1 MKRQQALALFMAA
14 TMTLSSTGIS
24 AMATEVVPVAETVTT
39 EDETSAGVPA
49 AGEESDSATASE
61 TAPSATDT
69 ANIASNGDTTNAENN
84 TDTTS
89 GSNSET
95 TDTSDTTSST
105 ADTASTGSESD
116 TNTIDETTAT
126 EDGTETA
133 TETTTE
139 PALTEETEET
149 TKGLDETA
157 IEIEALADEAP
168 TEYAF
173 PGMNGGY
180 DLSASQIEAKESL
193 AEHVLADIPD
203 DLTEEMYNDADD
215 AYVLGEV
222 LYSTD
227 SEEDAREVA
236 AAYGGELDSYSY
248 GVAVIELPEDVTV
261 SEAIAAAADEDSTLP
276 AVWPNYYVYADDFET
291 EAYNDPYLEPTSSSY
306 QWAHEYVGDQYAWA
320 AGYTGKGIKVCV
332 IDTGVRDTHEDLAD
346 NVIEGLT
353 FVDGDTGSDYH
364 ADNVGHGTHV
374 AGIIAAVGNNNKGGA
389 GIAPDA
395 QFGSYCV
402 FTSRS
407 GKSSDTIRAM
417 EAAVEAGYDII
428 NMSLGGPYYSDIE
441 KEAVDKAYENGI
453 AIIASAG
460 NEATNG
466 CNYPSAYEHAISV
479 AAINESGAKAYFSN
493 YGSTVNLA
501 FPGVSIYS
509 TLRDSDDAYG
519 SKQGTSMA
527 APVASGTAAVILS
540 ADESIRN
547 LTGSARV
554 DALLAALQKGAIAS
568 TDSGMGAGT
577 TYLPTTLGLST
588 EDEPEEPE
596 VQTAPEAPTIT
607 IDGTLDAAGLNYT
620 DPVVTVTLSAS
631 GQENLEIY
639 YSISGRK
646 IAYKDG
652 KVRNGTLLEDLSA
665 RDDTCSGEIELSGK
679 RKVTL
684 YAITINTETGLV
696 SDIVSETLSLRP
708 IVSTVTVTQA
718 NNVNSI
724 AAGSRLNLK
733 ATVFPTY
740 AVSTK
745 VHWSVDEAA
754 TAAGIRI
761 STSGVITTRST
772 TAAGTYTATATA
784 IGSDGK
790 TYDGASDNYEFTV
803 INQVKVR
810 SIKLSPNKV
819 SLSLPDNTGY
829 DLADAVQI
837 VTNPAGQTPPDVV
850 WSSSKPSVATVDQ
863 TTGHVTAVG
872 KGKATIYA
880 TINDGSGKKAA
891 CVVTVTSKVTGITIS
906 GPTKVAAGKSITL
919 KAAVTPADAS
929 NRKVTWSV
937 LDNSLVTIG
946 KTNGRLRVQ
955 KKATGTCTVRA
966 TAADSDG
973 TVTQDYTVTIIS
985 GAITRIT
992 LVQEDGTSA
1001 SKITLKKMG
1010 NAAGGYVVGSLIAKV
1025 SGTGA
1030 DETAV
1035 EFCSSNT
1042 KVLDVVQNGERAT
1055 LKAKASGTAT
1065 VTCRATDGS
1074 GKSATSVVTIVVPMS
1089 KIWVTSTSGYNRTV
1103 AVGKSVQLAYR
1114 YGTSYGQP
1122 TSTAVQ
1128 WSSSDTSIATVTQ
1141 SGKVTVSATAE
1152 PGQYTWIWAKAT
1164 DGSGVYGYKYLEVGR
1179 LMQGLQL
1186 SVDETDQ
1193 ISIKAYDADG
1203 TYNVDYYDTKVSGA
1217 DEGAG
1222 CETGKN
1228 TSTGV
1233 YYATPVPKEITY
1245 PYSGSTIPDD
1255 IDSQYMQEMTV
1266 TVTLKDGSNVSEK
1279 ITVNV
1284 ARNKSSVIRIFPI
1297 E

>member
-24 AMATEVVPVAETVTT
+24 AMATEVVPVAETDINTETEDVATT
-39 EDETSAGVPA
+39 EDAETTNETDVIDSASSVTETS
-49 AGEESDSATASE
+49 
-61 TAPSATDT
+61 
-69 ANIASNGDTTNAENN
+69 TTE
-84 TDTTS
+84 
-89 GSNSET
+89 
-95 TDTSDTTSST
+95 
-105 ADTASTGSESD
+105 ADTATTEE
-116 TNTIDETTAT
+116 IVVDEEAA
-126 EDGTETA
+126 EEIVA
-133 TETTTE
+133 EETTTE
-139 PALTEETEET
+139 ETIIEETIEEESVT
-149 TKGLDETA
+149 T
-157 IEIEALADEAP
+157 EIEALAEEAP

-291 EAYNDPYLEPTSSSY
+291 EAYNDPYLDPTSSSY
-306 QWAHEYVGDQYAWA
+306 QWAHEYVGDQYAWT

-395 QFGSYCV
+395 EFGSYCV

-568 TDSGMGAGT
+568 TDTGMGAGT
-577 TYLPTTLGLST
+577 TYLPMTLGLST

-607 IDGTLDAAGLNYT
+607 INGTLDAAGLNYT

-652 KVRNGTLLEDLSA
+652 KVRNGTLLENLSE

-745 VHWSVDEAA
+745 VRWSVDEAA

-772 TAAGTYTATATA
+772 TTAGTYTVTATA

-810 SIKLSPNKV
+810 SIKLNPNKV

-829 DLADAVQI
+829 DLADAVRI

-850 WSSSKPSVATVDQ
+850 WSSSKPAVATVDQ
-863 TTGHVTAVG
+863 TGHVTAVG

-891 CVVTVTSKVTGITIS
+891 CVVTVTSKVTDITIS

-946 KTNGRLRVQ
+946 KTNGRLKVQ

-1055 LKAKASGTAT
+1055 LKAKASGAAT

-1114 YGTSYGQP
+1114 YGTSYGEP
-1122 TSTAVQ
+1122 TSTAVK

-1179 LMQGLQL
+1179 LMQGLLL

-1233 YYATPVPKEITY
+1233 YYATPVPKETTY